1 MERPGAYLN
10 NAIVRLAAYEDT
22 GLTPEEV
29 ESLLSVREITP
40 EAEYA
45 INKHADS
52 LIERMDAL
60 LHKDDELE
68 AYRATGLKPEEVM
81 PLATVEKKRKARLAN
96 MQVGKTLDGAP
107 VGLILPKLNT
117 SAGMEAIKDIP
128 PQRLVELA
136 QAERDGRLVVSR
148 FKHGDC
154 VWAIERDEYG
164 EALDVAGSMFL
175 AEVLGF
181 VIASAYINGMTEA
194 QKTLSYHMQETVEG
208 YDTTLMVFP
217 SEDVYQTKAEAE
229 TALREAAENA

>member
-1 MERPGAYLN
+1 
-10 NAIVRLAAYEDT
+10 
-22 GLTPEEV
+22 
-29 ESLLSVREITP
+29 
-40 EAEYA
+40 
-45 INKHADS
+45 
-52 LIERMDAL
+52 
-60 LHKDDELE
+60 
-68 AYRATGLKPEEVM
+68 
-81 PLATVEKKRKARLAN
+81 

-175 AEVLGF
+175 AEVLGV
-181 VIASAYINGMTEA
+181 VIAIY
-194 QKTLSYHMQETVEG
+194 VEPIRQFFQHVTG
-208 YDTTLMVFP
+208 RDLFP
-217 SEDVYQTKAEAE
+217 SELYYLSELPSKLVASQVIGIALIAVLLAFLATLYPAWKAANTDPVDV
-229 TALREAAENA
+229 LRNE